1 MGKIGP
7 MSFPLRPAAP
17 PPPAARAGA
26 GLFAAGAA
34 GPGAAAAAEVA
45 ACSKF
50 EGLPI
55 LSPFHS
61 WISIPRMMM
70 SLTSVLVRFPSR

>member
-34 GPGAAAAAEVA
+34 GPGAAAVAEVA